1 MLGQI
6 PEYLEAAA
14 RSGARVF
21 NIPAEIYRTLSP
33 AAQWAANQ
41 KFLDRAIAR
50 GVNILLATD
59 PTKIRVGSTLER
71 EVKYLLERG
80 YKIIGDKAA
89 GVPWKIVKI

>member
-50 GVNILLATD
+50 GVDIH
-59 PTKIRVGSTLER
+59 
-71 EVKYLLERG
+71 
-80 YKIIGDKAA
+80 
-89 GVPWKIVKI
+89 